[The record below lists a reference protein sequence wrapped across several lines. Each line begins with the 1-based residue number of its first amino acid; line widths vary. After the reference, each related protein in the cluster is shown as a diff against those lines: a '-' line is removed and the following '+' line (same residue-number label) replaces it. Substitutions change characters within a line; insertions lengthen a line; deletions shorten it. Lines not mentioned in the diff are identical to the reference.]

1 MKHPFTVDCVVRR
14 NDALGEVPLWCPES
28 AKLWWVDVKAPA
40 LQSFEPQS
48 GAHRR
53 FDLPG
58 RSVGSWGFRKAGGMV
73 LAMQDGL
80 YAYTSQ
86 TNACKRL
93 VAIEAD
99 REMHRLNDGRCDRHG
114 RFWVGSMHETDREA
128 PRGSFYRIDPDL
140 AVKKVFGG
148 ITVPNSVAFSPD
160 DRRMYFA
167 DTHSRRIEVFDFD
180 RDAGRLSNRRLLADT
195 SHHAGVPDGSTV
207 DVDGGL
213 WNAEYRGARVV
224 RYTPQGRIDQII
236 ELPVSQPTSCAFGG
250 KHLDTLYITTAAQK
264 LTAEQLKREPLA
276 GSLFAVRM
284 STQGIAEPGFAG

>member
-1 MKHPFTVDCVVRR
+1 
-14 NDALGEVPLWCPES
+14 
-28 AKLWWVDVKAPA
+28 
-40 LQSFEPQS
+40 
-48 GAHRR
+48 
-53 FDLPG
+53 
-58 RSVGSWGFRKAGGMV
+58 
-73 LAMQDGL
+73 
-80 YAYTSQ
+80 
-86 TNACKRL
+86 
-93 VAIEAD
+93 
-99 REMHRLNDGRCDRHG
+99 
-114 RFWVGSMHETDREA
+114 
-128 PRGSFYRIDPDL
+128 
-140 AVKKVFGG
+140 
-148 ITVPNSVAFSPD
+148 
-160 DRRMYFA
+160 MYFA